1 MPLTTQV
8 IIARVRDKA
17 VNIGKCCTEGGELF
31 AELRALDVA
40 ESLADGTAHLT

>member
-17 VNIGKCCTEGGELF
+17 VNTGKCCTEGGELF
-31 AELRALDVA
+31 AEITDA
-40 ESLADGTAHLT
+40 ESLADGLAHLT